1 MGACMVIWSA
11 VKGLDLTLKPPW
23 RKRQSDVVTSGWL
36 VGSPGLLGRCP
47 EDCGRIGLGGN
58 AEQRQKGA
66 VPSPDARPRGAAV
79 GSGEEQNRLVL
90 GAVAG
95 ALTGPRH
102 SLLPRLHFLSLL
114 ARPWVSVPLP
124 AHWTQLHTEHFPRR
138 HLANLPLLE

>member
-1 MGACMVIWSA
+1 MVMWSA

-66 VPSPDARPRGAAV
+66 VPSPDARPR
-79 GSGEEQNRLVL
+79 E
-90 GAVAG
+90 
-95 ALTGPRH
+95 
-102 SLLPRLHFLSLL
+102 LPWAPVRSRTAWCSELSLGL
-114 ARPWVSVPLP
+114 SPDP
-124 AHWTQLHTEHFPRR
+124 AIPCSPGFTS
-138 HLANLPLLE
+138 